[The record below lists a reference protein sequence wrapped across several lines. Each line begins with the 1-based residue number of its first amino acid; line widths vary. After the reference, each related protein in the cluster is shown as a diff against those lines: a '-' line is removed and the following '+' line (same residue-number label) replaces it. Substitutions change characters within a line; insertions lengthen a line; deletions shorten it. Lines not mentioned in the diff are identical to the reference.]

1 MSVVV
6 SCSVV
11 AGGKEEVGTGVEVG
25 RAVFAATVGVVDAG
39 AHAMTA
45 NIRPT
50 QGAIRARL
58 ERPGLVAG

>member
-1 MSVVV
+1 MSLLV

-11 AGGKEEVGTGVEVG
+11 ARGEEVVGNDVEVG

-39 AHAMTA
+39 ADAMTA

-50 QGAIRARL
+50 AGAIPACQERL
-58 ERPGLVAG
+58 GLVAG